1 MVPKHLRKSDETLG
15 GDQESLMALIEL
27 QGRLKNDKSILRQP
41 IETGVRGVRD
51 LIKAVVGGTHELQ
64 ELLLNECTIIYE
76 CKICKNLFRSLA
88 NFISHK
94 RIYCIN
100 SFSYFPEEITKQEK
114 EVFEKDDRIESNLVN
129 CSGGAKETKVWLSS
143 DRIVPN
149 DIKSDKNNCLKPT
162 RRIKISPVKITR
174 KCDIAKIADGLNK
187 KARKESIRLTDGLP
201 GSTGSLDIAESV
213 LLRRGHGPKFSS
225 QLENLSTSY
234 ISKVFENGK
243 TCAELWKLP
252 AIEKI
257 SPCNEAVLQEDG
269 KFRVTPQGMK
279 LEGNGNFA
287 NFKCTVCETHFFS
300 KQTLTR
306 HVQIHHKERICYP
319 CPICRTFFPSPTS
332 TYRHLSKEHHK
343 TEQQIRRLRPKI
355 LAKAS
360 KRKLVDSN
368 SKLEE
373 VNGTGKIERLNAIA
387 DGVLHCGICGKLFSR
402 QAVLRVHLTSCRE
415 REISSEKTCSPV
427 RAQVPNHK
435 LPLQAVAA
443 VSVVPE
449 TQVQQKSGILVRRD
463 YCKKLNSGTSFE
475 PAVKNTVVESQLCKE
490 HSLKRVNKWRTVLQK
505 LQSKNG
511 LVPIERPDV
520 KQTCS

>member
-1 MVPKHLRKSDETLG
+1 M
-15 GDQESLMALIEL
+15 
-27 QGRLKNDKSILRQP
+27 
-41 IETGVRGVRD
+41 
-51 LIKAVVGGTHELQ
+51 
-64 ELLLNECTIIYE
+64 
-76 CKICKNLFRSLA
+76 
-88 NFISHK
+88 
-94 RIYCIN
+94 
-100 SFSYFPEEITKQEK
+100 
-114 EVFEKDDRIESNLVN
+114 
-129 CSGGAKETKVWLSS
+129 
-143 DRIVPN
+143 
-149 DIKSDKNNCLKPT
+149 
-162 RRIKISPVKITR
+162 
-174 KCDIAKIADGLNK
+174 
-187 KARKESIRLTDGLP
+187 
-201 GSTGSLDIAESV
+201 
-213 LLRRGHGPKFSS
+213 
-225 QLENLSTSY
+225 
-234 ISKVFENGK
+234 
-243 TCAELWKLP
+243 
-252 AIEKI
+252 
-257 SPCNEAVLQEDG
+257 
-269 KFRVTPQGMK
+269 
-279 LEGNGNFA
+279 
-287 NFKCTVCETHFFS
+287 FFS
-300 KQTLTR
+300 FL
-306 HVQIHHKERICYP
+306 
-319 CPICRTFFPSPTS
+319 FFI
-332 TYRHLSKEHHK
+332 KEHHK